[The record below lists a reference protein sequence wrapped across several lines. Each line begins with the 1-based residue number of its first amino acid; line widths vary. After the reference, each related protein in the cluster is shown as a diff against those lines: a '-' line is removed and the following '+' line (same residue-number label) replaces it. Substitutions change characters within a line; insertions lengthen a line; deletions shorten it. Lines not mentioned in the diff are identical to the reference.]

1 MSTNQNQF
9 NKAEVSQFAK
19 DVQTGLGQQP
29 KSIPSKYFYD
39 SEGDRIF
46 QQIMEMK
53 EYYLTACETEILK
66 NHSGDILEA
75 ANMLGEP
82 FNLIEL
88 GAGDGLKTKILLAF
102 LFEQQADFTYYPV
115 DISASILDELK
126 HDLHQSMPGFK
137 VEPMHMDYFVALNAM
152 KKLNQRPNLIL
163 FLGSNIGN
171 FRLDQA
177 SLFLEKL
184 AESSNNG
191 DKLLLGVDLK
201 KESKIIINAYDDPHG
216 ITAAFNLNL
225 LSRMNRELQADFNIE
240 DFSFY
245 TYYEEE
251 TGELRSYLKS
261 LKKQLVSFNSFGIKV
276 SFEKDELIH
285 TETSKKYSLEEL
297 ESLAAHLD
305 FEVVHH
311 FTDTKSYFTDTLWK
325 VSKH

>member
-1 MSTNQNQF
+1 MN
-9 NKAEVSQFAK
+9 NKQSRSIKEEVSQFAK
-19 DVQTGLGQQP
+19 DVQTGLGQQS

-39 SEGDRIF
+39 REGDRIF

-66 NHSGDILEA
+66 NHSRDILKA
-75 ANMLGEP
+75 ANMLGET
-82 FNLIEL
+82 FNLIEF

-102 LFEQQADFTYYPV
+102 LIEQHADFTYYPV

-126 HDLHQSMPGFK
+126 HDLHQSMPGLK

-152 KKLNQRPNLIL
+152 KEPNQRPNLIL

-171 FRLDQA
+171 FRLDHA
-177 SLFLEKL
+177 SVFLEKL
-184 AESSNNG
+184 AEASNIG

-201 KESKIIINAYDDPHG
+201 KDPKVIIDAYDDPHG

-225 LSRMNRELQADFNIE
+225 LSRMNRELGADFNVE
-240 DFSFY
+240 DFNFY
-245 TYYEEE
+245 THYEEE

-261 LKKQLVSFNSFGIKV
+261 LKKQLTSIASIGKEIC
-276 SFEKDELIH
+276 FEKDELIH
-285 TETSKKYSLEEL
+285 TETSKKYSLEDL
-297 ESLAAHLD
+297 ESLVSHLD
-305 FEVVHH
+305 FEVIHH
-311 FTDTKSYFTDTLWK
+311 FLDTKSYFTDTLWK